1 MSVVDNDRAE
11 RRQMNRDED
20 LVPTLVESVWRARMR
35 HITDPVEAS
44 EFVIHAIQRELEA
57 EQSDEMFAHHARGIM
72 AAYRWWL
79 DA

>member
-11 RRQMNRDED
+11 RRQMRHDED
-20 LVPTLVESVWRARMR
+20 LVPALIESVWRARMR
-35 HITDPVEAS
+35 HVTDPDEAS
-44 EFVIHAIQRELEA
+44 AFALSAIERELTT